1 MQAFKIVNMDTEQ
14 KWACDGISEKQG
26 SEGKSLKETEP
37 ETSNS
42 NAESKEKISAPKP
55 PKVRPSG

>member
-1 MQAFKIVNMDTEQ
+1 MDTEQ